1 MKVASLFD
9 KFIGIMGFGDEDD
22 DDELIAEETEAT
34 YKGRRDR
41 QARTDSRDN
50 LVRDYA
56 QDEYIR
62 EVPIR
67 ESSTKR
73 KAANVVSI
81 HTQKQVRVIVV
92 EPSNFEET
100 QGIAEHLKARKS
112 VILNLENT
120 DINLSQRIVDFICG
134 TTYALGGNMQKV
146 GNGIFLF
153 VPNNVDISANL
164 NYKNDDN
171 FLWPKSNN

>member
-1 MKVASLFD
+1 MASLFD

-22 DDELIAEETEAT
+22 DDELLNEETEGNYRA
-34 YKGRRDR
+34 KRDR
-41 QARTDSRDN
+41 QLRADSKDN
-50 LVRDYA
+50 IVRDYVS
-56 QDEYIR
+56 DEFPR
-62 EVPIR
+62 ELPIR

-73 KAANVVSI
+73 KTANVVSI

-92 EPSNFEET
+92 EPTSFEEA

-120 DINLSQRIVDFICG
+120 DINLAQRIVDFICG

-164 NYKNDDN
+164 RYKNEEN
-171 FLWPKSNN
+171 SFLWPKSNN